1 MMTKLAH
8 IRENRKNNKGF
19 SLVELIIV
27 IAIMVA
33 LVAIMGPQYI
43 KYVQSSRDAVVQD
56 AAENVLSV
64 AKTEFASSNI
74 DFASGQTEATIK
86 VGASA
91 GNGNVIIVCNNLA
104 AGGSA
109 ASGYS
114 FINACGLSEKSVDTD
129 SVYTI
134 TIKKTNGDTNFSMKQ
149 TSTADSV
156 SLLSGPSVDVTKA
169 QSTQATSTQ

>member
-43 KYVQSSRDAVVQD
+43 KYVQSSRDAVIQD

-64 AKTEFASSNI
+64 AKTEFASGNI
-74 DFASGQTEATIK
+74 DFGTTENVKNTMATIE
-86 VGASA
+86 VGAVG
-91 GNGNVIIVCNNLA
+91 GNGNVIIVCKGLE

-114 FINACGLSEKSVDTD
+114 FINACGLSTKLVDSD

-134 TIKKTNGDTNFSMKQ
+134 TIKNANGDTNFSMAQ
-149 TSTADSV
+149 TSTAKSV
-156 SLLSGPSVDVTKA
+156 TLLKETGSVDITCA
-169 QSTQATSTQ
+169 

>member
-1 MMTKLAH
+1 MTKLAH

-43 KYVQSSRDAVVQD
+43 KYVQSSRDAVIQD

-64 AKTEFASSNI
+64 AKTEFASGNI
-74 DFASGQTEATIK
+74 DFADNKTIATIE
-86 VGASA
+86 VGASK
-91 GNGNVIIVCNNLA
+91 GNGNVIIVCTDLV

-114 FINACGLSEKSVDTD
+114 FISACGLSTKSVDSD
-129 SVYTI
+129 SVYKITI
-134 TIKKTNGDTNFSMKQ
+134 TKVNGDTNFTMAQ
-149 TSTADSV
+149 TSTAKST
-156 SLLSGPSVDVTKA
+156 SLLSGTASVDVGTTVA
-169 QSTQATSTQ
+169 

>member
-43 KYVQSSRDAVVQD
+43 KYVQSSRDAVIQD

-74 DFASGQTEATIK
+74 DFDTGKTEATIE

-91 GNGNVIIVCNNLA
+91 GNGNVIIVCTNLVK
-104 AGGSA
+104 GGSA
-109 ASGYS
+109 TTGYS
-114 FINACGLSEKSVDTD
+114 FINACGLSTKSVDSD
-129 SVYTI
+129 SVYKITI
-134 TIKKTNGDTNFSMKQ
+134 TKVNGDTNFKMAQ
-149 TSTADSV
+149 TSTADKT
-156 SLLSGPSVDVTKA
+156 SLLSGSSVDVGTTA
-169 QSTQATSTQ
+169 SAG